1 MMLVGDR
8 EKLVCFPSH
17 VYTPDCE
24 AADLNLQDG
33 SVIFP
38 AQNWIEEGSDQS
50 VRDNVAFFCVFW
62 KSGRL
67 GISE

>member
-38 AQNWIEEGSDQS
+38 AQNWIEEGPDQS

-62 KSGRL
+62 KSARL